1 MLIEQKFQVLSI
13 KKGKFDEEKK
23 GYRKDRVIG
32 FITPQVIDLTKEFID
47 QESED
52 QLMFDSYINRV
63 QKDLKPNTLYVG
75 KFDIP
80 RFAQG
85 DVNIKLIEIK

>member
-23 GYRKDRVIG
+23 GYKKDRIFGV
-32 FITPQVIDLTKEFID
+32 ITPQVIDFSKEFID

-52 QLMFDSYINRV
+52 QMMFDSYTERV
-63 QKDLKPNTLYVG
+63 QKELKPATLYTG

-85 DVNIKLIEIK
+85 DVNVRLIEIK

>member
-1 MLIEQKFQVLSI
+1 MIIEQKFQVLSI

-23 GYRKDRVIG
+23 GYKKDRIFGV
-32 FITPQVIDLTKEFID
+32 ITPKVIDFSKEFID

-52 QLMFDSYINRV
+52 QLMFDGYIDRIK
-63 QKDLKPNTLYVG
+63 QELKPSVLYVG

-80 RFAQG
+80 RFANG
-85 DVNIKLIEIK
+85 DVNVRLIEIK